1 MKRRDVLLAALVGA
15 VACSGGAFAA
25 EQRRIG
31 LLSSGSSDTSLSDT
45 FYDGLRES
53 GFIVG
58 QNITIEYR
66 WADGQYDR
74 LAAFAAELSSV
85 PVDVI
90 VASALPSALAAKQA
104 TSAIPIVFVMGADPV
119 LFGLTTNL
127 ARPRANVTGVFQY
140 YGPLGGKR
148 LEILRE
154 LAPTGAVTAILSNP
168 ENPNAKAHLEELRSA
183 AGRMALTLEV
193 FEASSEGHLEPTFT
207 SMRSRG
213 VGALLIADDPLFRVR
228 RERLVALSHANA
240 IPTMYFGRDFANIG
254 GLISYGSSS
263 QDNWRKAGAYVGRLL
278 SGARPGDLPILQPTA
293 FELVVNLKT
302 AKTLGLSV
310 PGSLLARADEVIE

>member
-1 MKRRDVLLAALVGA
+1 MRRRQVLLAAVVGA
-15 VACSGGAFAA
+15 FACSGGAFAA

-31 LLSSGSSDTSLSDT
+31 LLSSGSSDTFLSDA

-74 LAAFAAELSSV
+74 LTAFAAELSSV

-104 TSAIPIVFVMGADPV
+104 TSTIPIVFVMGADPV

-127 ARPRANVTGVFQY
+127 ARPSSNVTGVFQY

-148 LEILRE
+148 LENPAR
-154 LAPTGAVTAILSNP
+154 ACSNGGC
-168 ENPNAKAHLEELRSA
+168 HGDS
-183 AGRMALTLEV
+183 
-193 FEASSEGHLEPTFT
+193 LEP
-207 SMRSRG
+207 
-213 VGALLIADDPLFRVR
+213 
-228 RERLVALSHANA
+228 RE
-240 IPTMYFGRDFANIG
+240 PECK
-254 GLISYGSSS
+254 GSSGGIAVF
-263 QDNWRKAGAYVGRLL
+263 R
-278 SGARPGDLPILQPTA
+278 RPDGVDA
-293 FELVVNLKT
+293 
-302 AKTLGLSV
+302 
-310 PGSLLARADEVIE
+310 

>member
-1 MKRRDVLLAALVGA
+1 MRRRGFLLFHLVAGAAL
-15 VACSGGAFAA
+15 AFALPVVA
-25 EQRRIG
+25 SGSRTIG
-31 LLSSGSSDTSLSDT
+31 LLSSGSSDTSLSDA
-45 FYDGLRES
+45 FYHGLRES

-90 VASALPSALAAKQA
+90 VAAALPSALAAKQA

-127 ARPRANVTGVFQY
+127 ARPSSNVTGVFQY

-154 LAPTGAVTAILSNP
+154 LVPTGAVTAILSNP

-183 AGRMALTLEV
+183 ARRMALTLEV
-193 FEASSEGHLEPTFT
+193 FDASSEGHLEPTFT
-207 SMRSRG
+207 SMRSR
-213 VGALLIADDPLFRVR
+213 
-228 RERLVALSHANA
+228 
-240 IPTMYFGRDFANIG
+240 
-254 GLISYGSSS
+254 
-263 QDNWRKAGAYVGRLL
+263 
-278 SGARPGDLPILQPTA
+278 
-293 FELVVNLKT
+293 
-302 AKTLGLSV
+302 
-310 PGSLLARADEVIE
+310 

>member
-1 MKRRDVLLAALVGA
+1 MRRRQVLLAAVVGA
-15 VACSGGAFAA
+15 FACSGGAFAA

-31 LLSSGSSDTSLSDT
+31 LLSSGSSDTSLSDA

-104 TSAIPIVFVMGADPV
+104 TSTIPIVFVMGADPV

-127 ARPRANVTGVFQY
+127 ARPSSNVTGVFQY
-140 YGPLGGKR
+140 YGPLDVLWHPDAYAKETMDDMVTAVEEAAATLKLR
-148 LEILRE
+148 LEFVAATRPVE
-154 LAPTGAVTAILSNP
+154 F
-168 ENPNAKAHLEELRSA
+168 AKAFASIAKDRPEALLEFPSQCSMR
-183 AGRMALTLEV
+183 AGRSWFGLRTCIGFRPSGTQEN
-193 FEASSEGHLEPTFT
+193 SSSLADLSCTEPACPT
-207 SMRSRG
+207 S
-213 VGALLIADDPLFRVR
+213 VAKPL
-228 RERLVALSHANA
+228 S
-240 IPTMYFGRDFANIG
+240 T
-254 GLISYGSSS
+254 LIS
-263 QDNWRKAGAYVGRLL
+263 
-278 SGARPGDLPILQPTA
+278 
-293 FELVVNLKT
+293 
-302 AKTLGLSV
+302 
-310 PGSLLARADEVIE
+310 